1 MPPMPTDEDAPP
13 LMEETTPHPVAGS
26 APAGFWTDLSAA
38 VKQELK
44 PPLNGFFGASESESL
59 SCRVEESRVVLLCS
73 PFILKL
79 LDKPDVLEL
88 VARKASAILGRPV
101 TARAVDASDKPVANA
116 QRERLMQFGREHS
129 NIVTIKE

>member
-1 MPPMPTDEDAPP
+1 MQ
-13 LMEETTPHPVAGS
+13 PVMKND
-26 APAGFWTDLSAA
+26 APAGFWTDLSTA

-44 PPLNGFFGASESESL
+44 PPLSGFFGSTESDVL
-59 SCRVEESRVVLLCS
+59 SYRLEGNRLLLLCS
-73 PFILKL
+73 QFVLKL

-101 TARAVDASDKPVANA
+101 TARAVDASEKPVANA

-129 NIVTIKE
+129 DIVTIKD